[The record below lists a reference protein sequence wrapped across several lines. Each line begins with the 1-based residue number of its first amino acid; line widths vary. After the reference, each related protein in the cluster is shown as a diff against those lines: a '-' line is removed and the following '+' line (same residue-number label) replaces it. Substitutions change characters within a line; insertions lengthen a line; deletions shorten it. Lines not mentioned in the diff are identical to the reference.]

1 MKNKDVYIVAA
12 KRSPVSNSKKGA
24 FSNLRPDDLLAQV
37 ITNIVSET
45 NIDPTKIDDVIIGC
59 AMQEAEQGMNIA
71 RVSLLLAGLPHSV
84 PGASVNR
91 LCASGLESIAIAA
104 NKIQAGANVVIAGGV
119 ESMSMIPMGGHNMM
133 ANPRLFSKDKKHLAI
148 GYGMG
153 LTAEAVARKWH
164 VTRDSQDEFALLSHK
179 RAVAAIDKDL
189 FSNEITPIM
198 VENSALTTSG
208 EIALSELSI
217 TQDIGPRAD
226 TSLAQLQ
233 KLNPAFAL
241 NGSVT
246 AGNSSQVSD
255 GAAALML
262 VSESFLF
269 QHKLKPLAKFKT
281 YAVAGVDPEYMGI
294 GPIYA
299 IPKALK
305 QCGLSYQDIEHI
317 ELNEAFAAQ
326 SIAVIN
332 ELHLDSSKVN
342 PLGGAIALGHPLGAT
357 GSIRTTTLLHNMQ
370 RNKQRYGMVTMCI
383 GTGMGACAIFE
394 STL

>member
-84 PGASVNR
+84 PGASVNK

-233 KLNPAFAL
+233 KLNPAFSL

>member
-305 QCGLSYQDIEHI
+305 QCGLSSQDIEHI

>member
-45 NIDPTKIDDVIIGC
+45 NIDPAKIDDVIIGC

-198 VENSALTTSG
+198 VENSALTTGG

>member
-45 NIDPTKIDDVIIGC
+45 NIDPAKIDDVIIGC

>member
-84 PGASVNR
+84 PGASVNK

-317 ELNEAFAAQ
+317 
-326 SIAVIN
+326 
-332 ELHLDSSKVN
+332 
-342 PLGGAIALGHPLGAT
+342 
-357 GSIRTTTLLHNMQ
+357 
-370 RNKQRYGMVTMCI
+370 
-383 GTGMGACAIFE
+383 
-394 STL
+394 